1 MSWSV
6 TAKGLPS
13 RVLQSIEVQIGAVA
27 KNLEEIKAKEEHVI
41 KAHLGGMMQFLSQH
55 LSNSASNAHVE
66 VTAVGHKSEGMIHE
80 IELKIRHVEP
90 PVEAKP
96 AEDPA
101 SIDPASTDANGS
113 PTDAQTH
120 S

>member
-1 MSWSV
+1 MFWSV

-13 RVLQSIEVQIGAVA
+13 HVLQSIETQLGAVV

-55 LSNSASNAHVE
+55 LSNSASKAHVE

-80 IELKIRHVEP
+80 LGLKIRHVEP
-90 PVEAKP
+90 TVEAKP
-96 AEDPA
+96 AEAPASTDPA
-101 SIDPASTDANGS
+101 PTDANGS
-113 PTDAQTH
+113 STDAEAH
-120 S
+120 G

>member
-13 RVLQSIEVQIGAVA
+13 RVLQSIETQLSAVA

-41 KAHLGGMMQFLSQH
+41 KAHLGGMLQFLSQH
-55 LSNSASNAHVE
+55 LSNSASEAHVE

-80 IELKIRHVEP
+80 LELKIRHVEP
-90 PVEAKP
+90 PVKVKPVEAP
-96 AEDPA
+96 AAAA
-101 SIDPASTDANGS
+101 SEEAGAKTDG
-113 PTDAQTH
+113 
-120 S
+120 